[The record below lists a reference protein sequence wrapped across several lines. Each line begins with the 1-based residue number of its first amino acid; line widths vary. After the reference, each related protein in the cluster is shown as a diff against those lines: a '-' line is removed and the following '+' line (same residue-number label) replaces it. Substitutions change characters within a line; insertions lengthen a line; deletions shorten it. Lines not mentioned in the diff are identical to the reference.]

1 MTITIAP
8 DGTLRCLYT
17 ETLDLAQIGSLTIK
31 RASHV
36 EPDSAGQWFAEMVEG
51 PTLGPFTAR
60 SAALAAE
67 VEYLER
73 NTL

>member
-17 ETLDLAQIGSLTIK
+17 ETLDLAQIGTCSIR

-36 EPDSAGQWFAEMVEG
+36 EPDEAGQWWAEMVSG